1 MVRKSGKPDLRWGGW
16 GGGRSYGANC
26 IRQALPPP
34 PTPPHKGEGSA
45 PCASQPF
52 CVQLNGI
59 RFTGPIPKFV
69 CVRGTLILLRTEVLM
84 PNDVK
89 IIVSAVALIVAAILA
104 YWSGSPIRPDFS
116 TYIMIT
122 AVFMV
127 VAMWIFPEA
136 GVKKGDKRKA
146 R

>member
-1 MVRKSGKPDLRWGGW
+1 
-16 GGGRSYGANC
+16 
-26 IRQALPPP
+26 
-34 PTPPHKGEGSA
+34 
-45 PCASQPF
+45 
-52 CVQLNGI
+52 
-59 RFTGPIPKFV
+59 
-69 CVRGTLILLRTEVLM
+69 M

-89 IIVSAVALIVAAILA
+89 VAVSAVAVIVAAFLA

-122 AVFMV
+122 AGFMV

-136 GVKKGDKRKA
+136 GVKKGDRSKA